1 MITVEVTA
9 SVLYTC
15 ELTAE
20 DEEKVKAFA
29 EENDVEL
36 ASAVWELY
44 SVGKSIYTRTPLK
57 AISVPKELMTHTRS
71 ELAYANSPGRFVHTA
86 QHTRRGHE
94 KICAYCHID
103 KWRNI

>member
-9 SVLYTC
+9 EVLYTC

-44 SVGKSIYTRTPLK
+44 SVGEINLYKN
-57 AISVPKELMTHTRS
+57 SVESDFSTERIDD
-71 ELAYANSPGRFVHTA
+71 AY
-86 QHTRRGHE
+86 E
-94 KICAYCHID
+94 E
-103 KWRNI
+103 